1 MKQPSNIKFIP
12 LYFIILLFLVKD
24 ITTASMRESPYVGDT
39 KVRHSLF
46 VERDNKERMS
56 IYTAGVPITKQE

>member
-1 MKQPSNIKFIP
+1 MKLSYNIKFTPI
-12 LYFIILLFLVKD
+12 YFIILLFLIND

-56 IYTAGVPITKQE
+56 IYTGGVPITKQE